1 MANLDTRLKRAS
13 AISIIVP
20 FMVPG
25 VEADGTIGAR
35 DRQAQAWEYSGIL
48 AGAAVAVVEDYIV
61 RARRRQRR

>member
-1 MANLDTRLKRAS
+1 MAIDTRLKRAS

-25 VEADGTIGAR
+25 VEPDGTIEAR
-35 DRQAQAWEYSGIL
+35 DRQAQAWVYSGIL
-48 AGAAVAVVEDYIV
+48 AGAAVVAADGDYIV